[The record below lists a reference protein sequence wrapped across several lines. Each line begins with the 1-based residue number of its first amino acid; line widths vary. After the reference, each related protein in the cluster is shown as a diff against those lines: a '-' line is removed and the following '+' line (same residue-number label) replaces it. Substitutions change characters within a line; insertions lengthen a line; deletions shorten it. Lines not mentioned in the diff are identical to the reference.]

1 MRNLIILVAIF
12 LVVLSCKKNNEK
24 NELDSIRIENI
35 NQIVKTIIIVD
46 SLKILKTGKNP
57 IELFENLRKLRIY
70 IPTKE
75 DIKNRYPPPPPP
87 NFVSI
92 DKLINLKIKG
102 QAFFSNKDS
111 INLINQYPK
120 QDSLKINDEVL
131 KNVIFIS
138 SEKAK
143 SKSKINEGYYFC
155 EITIPL
161 FSKDKN
167 RAYVELAYYCGRLCG
182 GGKSILLKKI
192 NGKWTIVESYD
203 TWVS

>member
-1 MRNLIILVAIF
+1 MKNLVIMVIF
-12 LVVLSCKKNNEK
+12 LVALSCKKNDEK
-24 NELDSIRIENI
+24 NRLDSIRIENI
-35 NQIVKTIIIVD
+35 NQIVKTIIIED
-46 SLKILKTGKNP
+46 SLRILKTDKNP

-111 INLINQYPK
+111 INLINQYKK

-131 KNVIFIS
+131 RNVISIS
-138 SEKAK
+138 SEKAR
-143 SKSKINEGYYFC
+143 SKAEINEGYYFC

-161 FSKDKN
+161 FSKDNK

-182 GGKSILLKKI
+182 GGKSILLEKI
-192 NGKWTIVESYD
+192 NGKWTIIKSYE